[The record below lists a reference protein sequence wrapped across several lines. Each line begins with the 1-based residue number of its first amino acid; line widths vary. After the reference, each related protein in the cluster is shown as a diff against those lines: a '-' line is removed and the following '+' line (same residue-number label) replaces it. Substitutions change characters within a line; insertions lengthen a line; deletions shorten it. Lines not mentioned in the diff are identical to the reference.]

1 MQRIRFGNINAR
13 SDRALHI
20 EIQNYMSFMNRKT
33 LALILAIVFFV
44 QNLAFAQDARLTDI
58 IVTNTQD
65 DLIVYMNVEDAF
77 REKMEKAILSGV
89 PTSFTFFVSL
99 YRVRNLWFDKKI
111 TDIMVTNAV
120 KYDNLKEEFTIK
132 RSWEKSGPLVLRSFD
147 EVKKL
152 ITEID
157 GLKIIPVE
165 QLEKGQRYQL
175 RAKAELGKVI
185 LPYYLHYVLFFV
197 SLWDFE
203 TDWYTIDFTY

>member
-1 MQRIRFGNINAR
+1 
-13 SDRALHI
+13 
-20 EIQNYMSFMNRKT
+20 MSFMNRKI
-33 LALILAIVFFV
+33 LALLLAIVFFV
-44 QNLAFAQDARLTDI
+44 PNSAVAQDARLTDI

-65 DLIVYMNVEDAF
+65 ELLVYLNVEGAF
-77 REKMEKAILSGV
+77 REKMKKAILSGV
-89 PTSFTFFVSL
+89 PTSFSFFVSL
-99 YRVRNLWFDKKI
+99 YRVRNLWFDEKI
-111 TDIMVTNAV
+111 SDIMVTNTV

-132 RSWEKSGPLVLRSFD
+132 RSWENSGPLVSQSFD

-157 GLKIIPVE
+157 GLKIASLE
-165 QLEKGQRYQL
+165 QLKKGQRYQL
-175 RAKAELGKVI
+175 RAKAKLSKVT

>member
-1 MQRIRFGNINAR
+1 
-13 SDRALHI
+13 
-20 EIQNYMSFMNRKT
+20 MSFLNRKT
-33 LALILAIVFFV
+33 LALLLAIVFFV
-44 QNLAFAQDARLTDI
+44 PNSAVAQDARLTDI

-65 DLIVYMNVEDAF
+65 ELLVYLNVEGAF
-77 REKMEKAILSGV
+77 TEKMKKAVLSGV
-89 PTSFTFFVSL
+89 PTSFSFFVSL
-99 YRVRNLWFDKKI
+99 YRVRNLWFDEKI
-111 TDIMVTNAV
+111 TNTMVTNTV

-132 RSWEKSGPLVLRSFD
+132 RSWENSGPLVSQSFD

-157 GLKIIPVE
+157 GLKIASLE
-165 QLEKGQRYQL
+165 QLKKGQRYQL
-175 RAKAELGKVI
+175 RAKAELSKVT